1 MFLLCLVVFFSLRSS
16 SSFCFSFP
24 FAHARPPNK
33 HTTTNNHKTVV
44 TDPRKP
50 IGGHVLAHAST
61 TRVYLRKGK
70 GEQRLAKVVDSP
82 SMPEA
87 EASFAL
93 AEGGVVEYAD

>member
-1 MFLLCLVVFFSLRSS
+1 LFFVFPLTPS
-16 SSFCFSFP
+16 
-24 FAHARPPNK
+24 RPPPPPLPLAKKKNTQPK
-33 HTTTNNHKTVV
+33 NTKTTTTTTTTVV

-87 EASFAL
+87 EASFAV
-93 AEGGVVEYAD
+93 AEAGVVEFAD